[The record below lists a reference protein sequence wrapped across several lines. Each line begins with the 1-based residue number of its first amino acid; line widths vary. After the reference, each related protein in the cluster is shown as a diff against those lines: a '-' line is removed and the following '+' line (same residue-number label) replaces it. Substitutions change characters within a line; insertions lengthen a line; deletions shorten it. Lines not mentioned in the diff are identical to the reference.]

1 MQTCKIKKLVI
12 NNRLLKVCPFI
23 SRKKCVIYAPL
34 QSQYGPHLVMR
45 IGQYQLRNC
54 LIAAPMAGITD
65 KPFRSLCY
73 DMGAGMTVSEMLSS
87 NPQVWKTDKS
97 RLRMVHRD
105 ELGVR
110 SVQIAGNDPDEMAAA
125 AQINVESGAQ
135 IIDINMGCPAKKV
148 NRKLAGS
155 ALLRYPEIVKSILE
169 GVVKAVDV
177 PVTLKIRTGWSP
189 EERNCIEI
197 AKLAED
203 CGIQALT
210 IHGRTRACLFNG
222 EAEYDNIRAVKQTV
236 TIPVIANGDI
246 TDPLK
251 ARAVLDYTGVDAL
264 MVGRAAQGRPWI
276 FREIQHYL
284 DTGEILPPMPMAE
297 VQRIMLAHVQELHDF
312 YGQGKG
318 ARIARKH
325 VSWYL
330 KEHAPDDQFRRSF
343 NTIEDASEQLE
354 VLEAFFENFC
364 VNKDKS

>member
-1 MQTCKIKKLVI
+1 
-12 NNRLLKVCPFI
+12 
-23 SRKKCVIYAPL
+23 
-34 QSQYGPHLVMR
+34 MR

-251 ARAVLDYTGVDAL
+251 ARAVLDYTGADAL

-284 DTGEILPPMPMAE
+284 DTGEILPPMPVAE
-297 VQRIMLAHVQELHDF
+297 VRRIMLAHVQELHDF